1 MPVVKP
7 PILVQ
12 ELRRYTL
19 NQLRFNC
26 HATEEEIIPVI
37 RRLREHGI
45 IMVSREN
52 DEQRDTSELM
62 EETSEFMDVG
72 TDGDQYYYSFSFVGV
87 VIVSGF
93 VFKVYP
99 KYIKEA
105 DKEKELRLVLK
116 VLEKYKKGEELI
128 KIFSDIKESKSTNLL
143 SVLLFLIKD
152 YYENGSYRN
161 TEVVF
166 ESNGQGEI
174 NWDNT
179 INKSFAIICDK
190 KPFYLEVQTRKRIDD
205 ETDYFKRLIIV
216 SACLIA

>member
-12 ELRRYTL
+12 ELQRYTL

-62 EETSEFMDVG
+62 EETSEFMDVD

-93 VFKVYP
+93 LHNFQ
-99 KYIKEA
+99 
-105 DKEKELRLVLK
+105 
-116 VLEKYKKGEELI
+116 
-128 KIFSDIKESKSTNLL
+128 S
-143 SVLLFLIKD
+143 
-152 YYENGSYRN
+152 
-161 TEVVF
+161 
-166 ESNGQGEI
+166 
-174 NWDNT
+174 
-179 INKSFAIICDK
+179 AI
-190 KPFYLEVQTRKRIDD
+190 PT
-205 ETDYFKRLIIV
+205 LII
-216 SACLIA
+216 SPIISPDS